1 MDAPTAYMPPHK
13 HPKTPTMKQ
22 RSSSQPFEPSCRN
35 EAIMSTRFSQR
46 FPAVTG
52 DLGGLWSSQNEI
64 RNRRR
69 DIRDLGTSLTGAI
82 STCDDW
88 TGLAKEAFIN
98 SATAE
103 QKEINIWEDG
113 CLQAANALK
122 SYYFTLEWVISS
134 VNNIRAQADEL
145 WAQFQ
150 AMSPETR
157 SSQHAEIEGELAY
170 LQKSYDDAK
179 HILSE
184 EALNTAAILRE
195 ALYFTPEDIHTETLK
210 NGKIRR
216 LDYGDTRSLTYTEL
230 QEILDRL
237 ADPSSSLFNIDQGRI
252 GDCHLLASLNAYNQ
266 SEKGREH
273 LAKMITPLYD
283 SDNRFVGF
291 FVTLPGYDGGHQRVF
306 MQDVLVH
313 GNGDDTQA
321 DIASIFEKAFIQAHM
336 GGTQGKFPAWGAS
349 GSFSAWTMKD
359 ISGENA
365 AITANLGFD
374 RDAMKEAAINGIQAE
389 KPVVAE
395 SSIATHDTTVTTP
408 DGSRENIQIVSQH
421 AYTVVGADENGV
433 TLINPWGH
441 NKLSDNPDIHTDA
454 TFTMSWKDFYANF
467 GDVTVGRIP

>member
-1 MDAPTAYMPPHK
+1 
-13 HPKTPTMKQ
+13 
-22 RSSSQPFEPSCRN
+22 
-35 EAIMSTRFSQR
+35 MSTRFSQR

-82 STCDDW
+82 STCEDW

-145 WAQFQ
+145 WEQYQ
-150 AMSPETR
+150 AMPPEVR
-157 SSQHAEIEGELAY
+157 SSQHAEVEGELAY

-283 SDNRFVGF
+283 SDNKFVGF

-306 MQDVLVH
+306 VQDVLVH

-365 AITANLGFD
+365 AMTANLGFD

-395 SSIATHDTTVTTP
+395 SSGRVQLSVYPSFCLKGLMHD
-408 DGSRENIQIVSQH
+408 E
-421 AYTVVGADENGV
+421 
-433 TLINPWGH
+433 
-441 NKLSDNPDIHTDA
+441 
-454 TFTMSWKDFYANF
+454 
-467 GDVTVGRIP
+467 

>member
-1 MDAPTAYMPPHK
+1 
-13 HPKTPTMKQ
+13 
-22 RSSSQPFEPSCRN
+22 
-35 EAIMSTRFSQR
+35 MSTPFSQR
-46 FPAVTG
+46 FPLVTG
-52 DLGGLWSSQNEI
+52 DLGALWSSQNEI

-82 STCDDW
+82 STCEDW
-88 TGLAKEAFIN
+88 TGLAKEAFID

-122 SYYFTLEWVISS
+122 SYYFTLESVIRS

-145 WAQFQ
+145 WEQYQ
-150 AMSPETR
+150 AMPPEIR
-157 SSQHAEIEGELAY
+157 SSHDADLEGELAY

-184 EALNTAAILRE
+184 GALNTAAFLRE

-210 NGKIRR
+210 SGKKRT

-230 QEILDRL
+230 EEILARQ
-237 ADPSSSLFNIDQGRI
+237 ANPSSSLFDIDQGRI

-266 SEKGREH
+266 TEKGREH
-273 LAKMITPLYD
+273 LAKMITPLFD
-283 SDNRFVGF
+283 SNEQCIGF
-291 FVTLPGYDGGHQRVF
+291 FVTLPGYDGGYQRVF
-306 MQDVLVH
+306 VQDVLVH
-313 GNGDDTQA
+313 GNGNDTRA
-321 DIASIFEKAFIQAHM
+321 DIASIFEKAFVQSHM
-336 GGTQGKFPAWGAS
+336 GGTRGKFPTWGAS

-365 AITANLGFD
+365 TPTFKGGFD
-374 RDAMKEAAINGIQAE
+374 RDAMKEAAINGINA
-389 KPVVAE
+389 KRPVVAE
-395 SSIATHDTTVTTP
+395 SSISTHDTTVTTP
-408 DGSRENIQIVSQH
+408 DGEHEKIQIVSQH

-433 TLINPWGH
+433 TLTNPWGL

-454 TFTMSWKDFYANF
+454 TFTMSWEEFYANY

>member
-1 MDAPTAYMPPHK
+1 
-13 HPKTPTMKQ
+13 
-22 RSSSQPFEPSCRN
+22 
-35 EAIMSTRFSQR
+35 MSTRFSQR
-46 FPAVTG
+46 FPLVTG
-52 DLGGLWSSQNEI
+52 DLGALWSSQNEI

-69 DIRDLGTSLTGAI
+69 DIRDLGASLTEAI
-82 STCDDW
+82 STCGDW
-88 TGLAKEAFIN
+88 TGLAREAFN
-98 SATAE
+98 DSARAE
-103 QKEINIWEDG
+103 QKEISIWEDG
-113 CLQAANALK
+113 CLQAADALK

-134 VNNIRAQADEL
+134 VNNIRAQADDL
-145 WAQFQ
+145 WEQYQ
-150 AMSPETR
+150 AMPPETR
-157 SSQHAEIEGELAY
+157 SSQHAELEGELAY

-195 ALYFTPEDIHTETLK
+195 ALYFTPEDIHKETSHGLEHT
-210 NGKIRR
+210 
-216 LDYGDTRSLTYTEL
+216 LDYGDTRPLSDSEL
-230 QEILDRL
+230 SDIFSHL
-237 ADPSSSLFNIDQGRI
+237 ADPSPSLFNIDQGRI

-266 SEKGREH
+266 TKEGRRY
-273 LAKMITPLYD
+273 LASLITVHYD
-283 SDNRFVGF
+283 SNGMADGF

-306 MQDVLVH
+306 VQDVLVH

-408 DGSRENIQIVSQH
+408 DGSHENIQIVSQH

-441 NKLSDNPDIHTDA
+441 NKLSDSPDIHTDA
-454 TFTMSWKDFYANF
+454 TFTMSWEDFYANF

>member
-1 MDAPTAYMPPHK
+1 
-13 HPKTPTMKQ
+13 
-22 RSSSQPFEPSCRN
+22 
-35 EAIMSTRFSQR
+35 MSTRFSQR

-134 VNNIRAQADEL
+134 VNNIRTQADEL
-145 WAQFQ
+145 SAQFQ
-150 AMSPETR
+150 AMSPETS

-306 MQDVLVH
+306 VQDVLVH

>member
-1 MDAPTAYMPPHK
+1 
-13 HPKTPTMKQ
+13 
-22 RSSSQPFEPSCRN
+22 
-35 EAIMSTRFSQR
+35 MSTRFSQR

-306 MQDVLVH
+306 VQDVLVH

-336 GGTQGKFPAWGAS
+336 GGRQGKFPAWGAS

>member
-1 MDAPTAYMPPHK
+1 
-13 HPKTPTMKQ
+13 
-22 RSSSQPFEPSCRN
+22 
-35 EAIMSTRFSQR
+35 MSTRFSQR

-113 CLQAANALK
+113 CLQATNALK

-306 MQDVLVH
+306 VQDVLVH

>member
-1 MDAPTAYMPPHK
+1 
-13 HPKTPTMKQ
+13 
-22 RSSSQPFEPSCRN
+22 
-35 EAIMSTRFSQR
+35 MSTRFSQR

-88 TGLAKEAFIN
+88 TGLAKETFIN

-306 MQDVLVH
+306 VQDVLVH

>member
-1 MDAPTAYMPPHK
+1 M
-13 HPKTPTMKQ
+13 
-22 RSSSQPFEPSCRN
+22 
-35 EAIMSTRFSQR
+35 
-46 FPAVTG
+46 
-52 DLGGLWSSQNEI
+52 
-64 RNRRR
+64 
-69 DIRDLGTSLTGAI
+69 
-82 STCDDW
+82 
-88 TGLAKEAFIN
+88 
-98 SATAE
+98 
-103 QKEINIWEDG
+103 
-113 CLQAANALK
+113 
-122 SYYFTLEWVISS
+122 
-134 VNNIRAQADEL
+134 
-145 WAQFQ
+145 
-150 AMSPETR
+150 
-157 SSQHAEIEGELAY
+157 
-170 LQKSYDDAK
+170 
-179 HILSE
+179 
-184 EALNTAAILRE
+184 
-195 ALYFTPEDIHTETLK
+195 YFTPEDIHTETLN

-237 ADPSSSLFNIDQGRI
+237 ADPSSSLFTIDQGRI

-266 SEKGREH
+266 SDKGREH

-306 MQDVLVH
+306 VQDVLVH

-408 DGSRENIQIVSQH
+408 DGSHENIQIVSQH

-441 NKLSDNPDIHTDA
+441 NKLSDSPDIHTDA
-454 TFTMSWKDFYANF
+454 TFTMSWEDFYANF

>member
-1 MDAPTAYMPPHK
+1 
-13 HPKTPTMKQ
+13 
-22 RSSSQPFEPSCRN
+22 
-35 EAIMSTRFSQR
+35 MSTRFSQR

-113 CLQAANALK
+113 CLQAANASK

-150 AMSPETR
+150 ALSPETR

-195 ALYFTPEDIHTETLK
+195 ALYFTPEDIHT
-210 NGKIRR
+210 
-216 LDYGDTRSLTYTEL
+216 
-230 QEILDRL
+230 
-237 ADPSSSLFNIDQGRI
+237 
-252 GDCHLLASLNAYNQ
+252 
-266 SEKGREH
+266 
-273 LAKMITPLYD
+273 
-283 SDNRFVGF
+283 
-291 FVTLPGYDGGHQRVF
+291 
-306 MQDVLVH
+306 
-313 GNGDDTQA
+313 
-321 DIASIFEKAFIQAHM
+321 
-336 GGTQGKFPAWGAS
+336 
-349 GSFSAWTMKD
+349 
-359 ISGENA
+359 
-365 AITANLGFD
+365 
-374 RDAMKEAAINGIQAE
+374 
-389 KPVVAE
+389 
-395 SSIATHDTTVTTP
+395 
-408 DGSRENIQIVSQH
+408 
-421 AYTVVGADENGV
+421 
-433 TLINPWGH
+433 
-441 NKLSDNPDIHTDA
+441 
-454 TFTMSWKDFYANF
+454 
-467 GDVTVGRIP
+467 

>member
-1 MDAPTAYMPPHK
+1 
-13 HPKTPTMKQ
+13 
-22 RSSSQPFEPSCRN
+22 
-35 EAIMSTRFSQR
+35 MSTRFSQR

-306 MQDVLVH
+306 VQDVLVH
-313 GNGDDTQA
+313 GNGDETQA

>member
-1 MDAPTAYMPPHK
+1 
-13 HPKTPTMKQ
+13 
-22 RSSSQPFEPSCRN
+22 
-35 EAIMSTRFSQR
+35 MSTRFSQR

-52 DLGGLWSSQNEI
+52 DLGAIWSSQNEI

-69 DIRDLGTSLTGAI
+69 DIRDLGTSLTDAI
-82 STCDDW
+82 STCEDC

-145 WAQFQ
+145 WEQYQ
-150 AMSPETR
+150 AMPPEVR
-157 SSQHAEIEGELAY
+157 SSQHAEVEGKLAY

-195 ALYFTPEDIHTETLK
+195 ALYFTPEDIHEETSDGRK
-210 NGKIRR
+210 KT
-216 LDYGDTRSLTYTEL
+216 LDYGDTRPLSDSEL
-230 QEILDRL
+230 SDIFSHL
-237 ADPSSSLFNIDQGRI
+237 ADPSHSLFNIDQGRI

-266 SEKGREH
+266 TKEGRRY
-273 LAKMITPLYD
+273 LASLVTVHYD
-283 SDNRFVGF
+283 SNGIADGF
-291 FVTLPGYDGGHQRVF
+291 FVTLPGYDGGQQRVF
-306 MQDVLVH
+306 VQDVLVH
-313 GNGDDTQA
+313 GNGNDTQA
-321 DIASIFEKAFIQAHM
+321 DIASIFEKAFVQSHM
-336 GGTQGKFPAWGAS
+336 GGTRGKFPTWGAS

-365 AITANLGFD
+365 TPTFKGGFD
-374 RDAMKEAAINGIQAE
+374 RDAMKEAAINGIQA
-389 KPVVAE
+389 KRPVVAE
-395 SSIATHDTTVTTP
+395 SSILTNDTTVTTP
-408 DGSRENIQIVSQH
+408 DGSHEKIKIVFQH

-433 TLINPWGH
+433 TLTNPWGH
-441 NKLSDNPDIHTDA
+441 NNRSVGGNSRTGA
-454 TFTMSWKDFYANF
+454 TFTMSWEDFYANF

>member
-1 MDAPTAYMPPHK
+1 
-13 HPKTPTMKQ
+13 
-22 RSSSQPFEPSCRN
+22 
-35 EAIMSTRFSQR
+35 MSTRFSQR

-170 LQKSYDDAK
+170 LQTSYDDAK

-306 MQDVLVH
+306 VQDVLVH

>member
-1 MDAPTAYMPPHK
+1 
-13 HPKTPTMKQ
+13 
-22 RSSSQPFEPSCRN
+22 
-35 EAIMSTRFSQR
+35 MSTRFSQR

-64 RNRRR
+64 KNRRR

-306 MQDVLVH
+306 VQDVLVH

-454 TFTMSWKDFYANF
+454 TFTTSWKDFYANF

>member
-1 MDAPTAYMPPHK
+1 
-13 HPKTPTMKQ
+13 
-22 RSSSQPFEPSCRN
+22 
-35 EAIMSTRFSQR
+35 MSTRFSQR

-82 STCDDW
+82 STCDDS

-306 MQDVLVH
+306 VQDVLVH

>member
-1 MDAPTAYMPPHK
+1 
-13 HPKTPTMKQ
+13 
-22 RSSSQPFEPSCRN
+22 
-35 EAIMSTRFSQR
+35 MSTRFSQR

-195 ALYFTPEDIHTETLK
+195 ALYFTPEYIHTETLK

-306 MQDVLVH
+306 VQDVLVH

>member
-1 MDAPTAYMPPHK
+1 
-13 HPKTPTMKQ
+13 
-22 RSSSQPFEPSCRN
+22 
-35 EAIMSTRFSQR
+35 MSTRFSQR

-52 DLGGLWSSQNEI
+52 DLGAIWSGQNEI

-69 DIRDLGTSLTGAI
+69 DIRDLGTSLTDAI
-82 STCDDW
+82 NTCSDW
-88 TGLAKEAFIN
+88 TGLAKDAFID

-145 WAQFQ
+145 WEQYQ
-150 AMSPETR
+150 AIPRENR
-157 SSQHAEIEGELAY
+157 SRQHAEIEGELTY

-195 ALYFTPEDIHTETLK
+195 ALYFTPEDIHKETSHGLE
-210 NGKIRR
+210 NT
-216 LDYGDTRSLTYTEL
+216 LDYGDTRPLSDSEL
-230 QEILDRL
+230 SDTLSHL
-237 ADPSSSLFNIDQGRI
+237 ADPSISLFNIDQGRI

-266 SEKGREH
+266 TKEGRRY
-273 LAKMITPLYD
+273 LASLVTVHYD
-283 SDNRFVGF
+283 SNGMVDGF
-291 FVTLPGYDGGHQRVF
+291 YVDFPGFDSTHQRVF
-306 MQDVLVH
+306 VQNALV
-313 GNGDDTQA
+313 NGDTAGARNKA
-321 DIASIFEKAFIQAHM
+321 DLASVFEMAFVQSHT
-336 GGTQGKFPAWGAS
+336 GGTRGKFPTWGAS

-365 AITANLGFD
+365 TPTFKGGFD
-374 RDAMKEAAINGIQAE
+374 RDAMKEAAINGINA
-389 KPVVAE
+389 KRPVVAE
-395 SSIATHDTTVTTP
+395 SSLSTHDTTVTTP
-408 DGSRENIQIVSQH
+408 NGGHEKIQIVSQH

-433 TLINPWGH
+433 TLTNPWGR
-441 NKLSDNPDIHTDA
+441 NYPGGDNGDPTDA
-454 TFTMSWKDFYANF
+454 TFTMSWRDFYANF

>member
-1 MDAPTAYMPPHK
+1 
-13 HPKTPTMKQ
+13 
-22 RSSSQPFEPSCRN
+22 
-35 EAIMSTRFSQR
+35 MSTRFSQR

-82 STCDDW
+82 STCEDW

-145 WAQFQ
+145 WEQYQ
-150 AMSPETR
+150 AMPPEVR
-157 SSQHAEIEGELAY
+157 SSQHAEVEGELAY

-283 SDNRFVGF
+283 SDNKFVGF

-306 MQDVLVH
+306 VQDVLVH

-365 AITANLGFD
+365 AMTANLGFD

-408 DGSRENIQIVSQH
+408 DGSHENIQIVSQH

-454 TFTMSWKDFYANF
+454 TFTMSWEDFYANF

>member
-1 MDAPTAYMPPHK
+1 
-13 HPKTPTMKQ
+13 
-22 RSSSQPFEPSCRN
+22 
-35 EAIMSTRFSQR
+35 MSTRFSQR

-195 ALYFTPEDIHTETLK
+195 ALYFTPEDIHEETSDGRK
-210 NGKIRR
+210 KT
-216 LDYGDTRSLTYTEL
+216 LDYGDTRPLSDSEL
-230 QEILDRL
+230 SDIFSHL
-237 ADPSSSLFNIDQGRI
+237 ADPSLSLFNIDQGRI

-266 SEKGREH
+266 TEAGRRY
-273 LAKMITPLYD
+273 LASLITPHYGTD
-283 SDNRFVGF
+283 GKVDGF
-291 FVTLPGYDGGHQRVF
+291 YVDFPGFDRDRKRVF
-306 MQDVLVH
+306 IQDVLGH
-313 GNGDDTQA
+313 GDTAGRSRNA
-321 DIASIFEKAFIQAHM
+321 DLGSIFEKAFVQSHM
-336 GGTQGKFPAWGAS
+336 GGTRGKFPTWGAS

-365 AITANLGFD
+365 TPTFKGGFD
-374 RDAMKEAAINGIQAE
+374 RDTMKEAAINGIQA
-389 KPVVAE
+389 KRPVVAE
-395 SSIATHDTTVTTP
+395 SSMSTHDTTVTTI
-408 DGSRENIQIVSQH
+408 DGETKTIQVVSQH
-421 AYTVVGADENGV
+421 AYTVIGADENGV
-433 TLINPWGH
+433 TLTNPWGK
-441 NKLSDNPDIHTDA
+441 NVIPGSKDEAKA
-454 TFTMSWKDFYANF
+454 TFTMSWDEFYANF
-467 GDVTVGRIP
+467 GDVTVGQIP

>member
-1 MDAPTAYMPPHK
+1 
-13 HPKTPTMKQ
+13 
-22 RSSSQPFEPSCRN
+22 
-35 EAIMSTRFSQR
+35 MSTRFSQR

-52 DLGGLWSSQNEI
+52 DLGALWSSQNEI

-82 STCDDW
+82 STCEDW

-306 MQDVLVH
+306 VQDVLVH

>member
-1 MDAPTAYMPPHK
+1 
-13 HPKTPTMKQ
+13 
-22 RSSSQPFEPSCRN
+22 
-35 EAIMSTRFSQR
+35 MSTRFSQR

>member
-1 MDAPTAYMPPHK
+1 MVAG
-13 HPKTPTMKQ
+13 
-22 RSSSQPFEPSCRN
+22 
-35 EAIMSTRFSQR
+35 FSQR

-88 TGLAKEAFIN
+88 TGLAQEAFIN
-98 SATAE
+98 SATVE

-134 VNNIRAQADEL
+134 VNNIRTQADEL

-195 ALYFTPEDIHTETLK
+195 ALYFTPEDIHKETSHGLE
-210 NGKIRR
+210 NT
-216 LDYGDTRSLTYTEL
+216 LDYGDTRPLSDSEL
-230 QEILDRL
+230 SDIFSHL
-237 ADPSSSLFNIDQGRI
+237 ADPSHSLFNIDQGRI

-266 SEKGREH
+266 TEAGRRY
-273 LAKMITPLYD
+273 LASLITPHYGAD
-283 SDNRFVGF
+283 GKVDGF
-291 FVTLPGYDGGHQRVF
+291 YVDFPGFDRTNQRVF
-306 MQDVLVH
+306 VQNALV
-313 GNGDDTQA
+313 NGDTSGAHNKA
-321 DIASIFEKAFIQAHM
+321 DLASVFEMAFVQSHM
-336 GGTQGKFPAWGAS
+336 GGTRGKFPTWGAS

-365 AITANLGFD
+365 TPTFKGGFD
-374 RDAMKEAAINGIQAE
+374 RDAMKEAAINGINANR
-389 KPVVAE
+389 PVVAE
-395 SSIATHDTTVTTP
+395 SSISTHDTTVTTP
-408 DGSRENIQIVSQH
+408 DGEHEKIQIVSQH

-433 TLINPWGH
+433 TLTNPWGR
-441 NKLSDNPDIHTDA
+441 NYLSGDNGVHTDA
-454 TFTMSWKDFYANF
+454 SFTMSWKDFYTNF
-467 GDVTVGRIP
+467 GDVTVGSIP